1 MNNKWLIDCNK
12 AAELPRTEQQELFAF
27 LNSVVMKQKLSPG
40 EKETFDNW
48 LIKVSGKAIK
58 VNTCPDCIG
67 HTISG
72 LRMALKQS
80 LKHEASGTDN
90 SGDKTSDTTERVPE
104 PKKVSKKGKAQG
116 AKSQSATGETAG
128 K

>member
-12 AAELPRTEQQELFAF
+12 AAELPRTEQQDLFKF
-27 LNSVVMKQKLSPG
+27 LNSVVMKQKLQPD
-40 EKETFDNW
+40 ELTTFYDW
-48 LIKVSGKAIK
+48 LNKVSGKAIK
-58 VNTCPDCIG
+58 ASSCPDCIG

-90 SGDKTSDTTERVPE
+90 SGDTQSNEAERVQE
-104 PKKVSKKGKAQG
+104 PKKVSKKGKASG
-116 AKSQSATGETAG
+116 KKSGSTTDETPM